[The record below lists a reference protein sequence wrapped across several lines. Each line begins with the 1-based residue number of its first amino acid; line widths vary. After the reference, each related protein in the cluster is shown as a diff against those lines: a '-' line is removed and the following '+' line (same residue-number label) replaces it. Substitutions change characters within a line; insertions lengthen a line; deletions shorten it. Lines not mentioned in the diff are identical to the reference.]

1 MDPNL
6 VAHVRK
12 RIDTVP
18 KLGATPESYLVGLR
32 SFVFK
37 DADHVLWVAVPYRKE
52 SNGTRIIQLSFL
64 DVISSLRTPRAH
76 FPEFRGGTAIP
87 V

>member
-37 DADHVLWVAVPYRKE
+37 DADHVL
-52 SNGTRIIQLSFL
+52 
-64 DVISSLRTPRAH
+64 
-76 FPEFRGGTAIP
+76 
-87 V
+87 